1 MSPTTQIYFEDVDEG
16 TELPPASKT
25 PSTTQLFLFSAVTRN
40 AHRIHYEKDF
50 AASDGLPNV
59 LVQGQLQ
66 GAMLSAFVTTWMGDR
81 GFLKRFSYSNRGMA
95 TPGETLTFRGR
106 VKKKFEADGRHAV
119 ELEVREENARGEVLV
134 PGQAVVYLPSRR
146 EVIDPL
152 ASQS

>member
-1 MSPTTQIYFEDVDEG
+1 
-16 TELPPASKT
+16 
-25 PSTTQLFLFSAVTRN
+25 
-40 AHRIHYEKDF
+40 
-50 AASDGLPNV
+50 
-59 LVQGQLQ
+59 
-66 GAMLSAFVTTWMGDR
+66 MLSAFVTTWMGDR

-119 ELEVREENARGEVLV
+119 ELEVREENARGEVLA